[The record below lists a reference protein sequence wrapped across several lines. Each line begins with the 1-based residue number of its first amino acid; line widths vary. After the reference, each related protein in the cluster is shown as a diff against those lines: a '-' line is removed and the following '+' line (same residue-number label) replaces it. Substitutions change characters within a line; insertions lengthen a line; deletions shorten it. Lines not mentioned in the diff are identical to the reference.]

1 MTYWQEILA
10 EKKQQMTAAEI
21 NKKGAAALKD
31 EQKKN
36 KEEKKAKQKDPNQ
49 PSQADWYALKKARFE
64 HQKQQEIER
73 RKREP
78 RERAAAALQGIK
90 TEPISSQDKEGTAY
104 SKLIGNIGSAAGG
117 LAGAA
122 YHGARALGKKT
133 SKQPEMRERQ
143 AVGRPKG
150 TAPTPVAAPTP
161 SSAPQR
167 ERGGAIVKSPSG
179 ALVKPSVPI
188 SKRKRL
194 PPSSQGGTRVGQ
206 PARTIGQPA
215 PQRPGLPMGV
225 NKRKMLPGSTQG
237 GTQIGKPATQ
247 PTLGQKARAS
257 QKVRAGLIQQR
268 MGEEFSNWREEF
280 LWEVEDKKYSKEK
293 QKTID
298 IMRGKNKI
306 EVNPT
311 TGDKNS
317 INPMTGMHET
327 YDNEMFRQHSQERP
341 LRSSETTPGR
351 RTSTSSLVKKMREL
365 NISTPA
371 AKKKKKKSKVS
382 EEVTIEDASGVTF
395 AQIIDIIGPRQMQ
408 PIVREG
414 RWKGYNQVVANEEVV
429 MEASPA
435 WQRKEG
441 KNPEGGLNKAGIA
454 SYRREHPGSKLSLAV
469 TEKPSKLKKGSKK
482 WKRRKSFCARMSGM
496 PGPMKDE
503 KGRPTRKAL
512 SLRKWN
518 C

>member
-36 KEEKKAKQKDPNQ
+36 KEEKQKKGKKDSSEYHQ
-49 PSQADWYALKKARFE
+49 TLKDIQAFRREKYEAQKK
-64 HQKQQEIER
+64 KEIER
-73 RKREP
+73 RKEKAVSTQKKEV
-78 RERAAAALQGIK
+78 ERHKAAAGASIKGIK
-90 TEPISSQDKEGTAY
+90 TEPISSKDPEGTAY
-104 SKLIGNIGSAAGG
+104 SKLIGNVGSAAGG
-117 LAGAA
+117 AAGAA
-122 YHGARALGKKT
+122 YHGVRALAAKRKLEKVKKQEFK

-225 NKRKMLPGSTQG
+225 NKRRMLPGSSQG
-237 GTQIGKPATQ
+237 GTQVGKPATQ

-257 QKVRAGLIQQR
+257 QKVRTGLIQQR

-317 INPMTGMHET
+317 VNPMTGMHET

-408 PIVREG
+408 PVVREG
-414 RWKGYNQVVANEEVV
+414 CWKGYKQVGMKKKGSKVVPNCVPANEEV
-429 MEASPA
+429 E
-435 WQRKEG
+435 
-441 KNPEGGLNKAGIA
+441 I
-454 SYRREHPGSKLSLAV
+454 
-469 TEKPSKLKKGSKK
+469 
-482 WKRRKSFCARMSGM
+482 
-496 PGPMKDE
+496 
-503 KGRPTRKAL
+503 GRAHV
-512 SLRKWN
+512 
-518 C
+518 